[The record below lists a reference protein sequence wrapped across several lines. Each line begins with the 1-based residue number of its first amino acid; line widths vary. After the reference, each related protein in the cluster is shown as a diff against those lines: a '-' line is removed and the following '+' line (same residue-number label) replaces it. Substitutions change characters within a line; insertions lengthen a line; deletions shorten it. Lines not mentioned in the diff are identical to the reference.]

1 MKTTFKDIAHHYLG
15 TGLRCQI
22 GLVEARL
29 CGVNDEDG
37 AFDNCSEWPQI
48 YKYIDLTKAIPLLRP
63 LSSLTDREIE
73 PGVIGLVD
81 FLKPEINLTGQKIER
96 IGNMFYAR
104 DAFGNAPVFHF
115 HESTSLPF
123 PKWQWL
129 LRHHFNCFSLD
140 ESEFIAI

>member
-15 TGLRCQI
+15 TKLQVTYTDTFGETAVGTLD
-22 GLVEARL
+22 
-29 CGVNDEDG
+29 GVDTRYQRVHIDG
-37 AFDNCSEWPQI
+37 CVTYDC
-48 YKYIDLTKAIPLLRP
+48 KPLLRP

-129 LRHHFNCFSLD
+129 LKHHFNIFDLD
-140 ESEFIAI
+140 ESEFIAITH

>member
-73 PGVIGLVD
+73 ILDGLHDFSHMNFDQIKINPLRYPFVIIQQL
-81 FLKPEINLTGQKIER
+81 LK
-96 IGNMFYAR
+96 
-104 DAFGNAPVFHF
+104 
-115 HESTSLPF
+115 
-123 PKWQWL
+123 W
-129 LRHHFNCFSLD
+129 HFNCFQL
-140 ESEFIAI
+140 SEDQFIAI

>member
-15 TGLRCQI
+15 TKLQVTYTDTFGETAVGTLD
-22 GLVEARL
+22 
-29 CGVNDEDG
+29 GVDTRYQRVHIDG
-37 AFDNCSEWPQI
+37 CVTYDC
-48 YKYIDLTKAIPLLRP
+48 KPLLRP
-63 LSSLTDREIE
+63 LSSLTQEIE

-140 ESEFIAI
+140 ESEFIAITH